1 LRRKPASRQ
10 RGTTLLEVMTAALI
24 AAMVMTMSVAIFRPA
39 VTVSDAERVRT
50 ALVQSMDSALYRI
63 QRDIRQSDP
72 NGIFVCSGSPPTSC
86 VLASSLQSVTHTQYL
101 AILTARAGGGGEMA
115 WDSSGR
121 PAWTGF
127 QIYWLDANADNSSQ
141 LLRYAFAP
149 ATIQPGINPVILN
162 ADVVTA
168 LGSAMTS
175 PSAETV
181 AESVDDIQTFVNV
194 TRDSVAVRLGSAAA
208 VDAASDSTT
217 VQSDAYARN

>member
-1 LRRKPASRQ
+1 MRRKPASRQ

-194 TRDSVAVRLGSAAA
+194 THDSVAVRLGSAAA

>member
-1 LRRKPASRQ
+1 
-10 RGTTLLEVMTAALI
+10 MTAALI

-194 TRDSVAVRLGSAAA
+194 THDSVAVRLGSAAA

>member
-1 LRRKPASRQ
+1 
-10 RGTTLLEVMTAALI
+10 MI

-50 ALVQSMDSALYRI
+50 SLVQAMDSSLYRI

-72 NGIFVCSGSPPTSC
+72 NGIFVCSGSTPPTSC
-86 VLASSLQSVTHTQYL
+86 TLASSLTTVTHTQYI
-101 AILTARAGGGGEMA
+101 AILTARDGGIGEMH

-127 QIYWLDANADNSSQ
+127 QIYWLDANASNATQ
-141 LLRYAFAP
+141 LLRYSFAP
-149 ATIQPGINPVILN
+149 ATIQAGIDPVILN

-168 LGSAMTS
+168 VGSAMSS
-175 PSAETV
+175 PGAETV
-181 AESVDDIQTFVNV
+181 AQNIDDMQTWVNV

-208 VDAASDSTT
+208 DGTSADATT
-217 VQSDAYARN
+217 VQCDTYARN

>member
-1 LRRKPASRQ
+1 
-10 RGTTLLEVMTAALI
+10 
-24 AAMVMTMSVAIFRPA
+24 
-39 VTVSDAERVRT
+39 
-50 ALVQSMDSALYRI
+50 
-63 QRDIRQSDP
+63 
-72 NGIFVCSGSPPTSC
+72 
-86 VLASSLQSVTHTQYL
+86 
-101 AILTARAGGGGEMA
+101 MA

-194 TRDSVAVRLGSAAA
+194 THDSVAVRLGSAAA

>member
-194 TRDSVAVRLGSAAA
+194 THDSVAVRLGSAAA